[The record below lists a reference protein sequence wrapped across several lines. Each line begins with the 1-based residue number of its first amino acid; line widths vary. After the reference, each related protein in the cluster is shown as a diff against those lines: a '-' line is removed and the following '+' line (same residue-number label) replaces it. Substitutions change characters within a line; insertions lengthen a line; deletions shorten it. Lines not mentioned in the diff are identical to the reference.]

1 MDAWQDREPIG
12 RKNWKKLVSILELAY
27 KLIRWIPNMQNDV
40 EGLVYLE
47 AITKTINQTALF
59 SYYGGSIDFSDEDNE
74 ERSVKEAIWS
84 IFVPLATGAID
95 IDEDLLENLPK
106 DRLNFMSIHQAK
118 GLEFPLTVVDV
129 GSEFKTNHASQRFK
143 RFPKEG
149 NKDCRMENEL
159 RKYSK
164 SLEIPRD
171 QS

>member
-1 MDAWQDREPIG
+1 
-12 RKNWKKLVSILELAY
+12 
-27 KLIRWIPNMQNDV
+27 MQNDV

-106 DRLNFMSIHQAK
+106 NRLNFMSIHQSK
-118 GLEFPLTVVDV
+118 GLEFPLT
-129 GSEFKTNHASQRFK
+129 
-143 RFPKEG
+143 
-149 NKDCRMENEL
+149 
-159 RKYSK
+159 
-164 SLEIPRD
+164 
-171 QS
+171 